1 MLKAL
6 AGGRGRRRS
15 LVLLAAMLLLVSGCG
30 SRSSAWD
37 QTLGPAS
44 DAGLDLTA
52 DSAGNLYLAVTGAT
66 GSIQFASS
74 SVPQTWSNWRELPGA
89 PASGFDTATSP
100 ALSRSANRLFAF
112 GRGADDNLYI
122 ATRTLPAD
130 WTSWQ
135 AATTDAS
142 VKGRIVAASTG
153 VSEAH
158 VVYTTGDGC
167 RYLRLIDATPVTSV
181 GWPGCIEATIT
192 AVGPDTVGIAL
203 RFENKLEFTQAE
215 RSSDWTFRNP
225 RIIFTHS
232 YEMSDLV
239 FFNGAYHLVS
249 DYRETLGDVPPTFVF
264 ELRHLW
270 INFTSQDI
278 HFRVIDTYTPAGDV
292 HAIPALATYRDRLV
306 TLWTTPGGYVNAARW
321 DVADPELP
329 WIVYRDIG
337 WGTGKLR
344 PRLIVTNPHFSPNQY
359 FSPHYGDDV
368 LAAVLSKASPSVPTS
383 IILSRAM
390 MRPDIYNSFAVYNV
404 ANSTATP
411 ARIWNLWN
419 DDRPVITEIGFNL
432 WMFPNWFV
440 RKQYPNVVKW
450 MCDDIGKWGP
460 MLDPCRSRRLPV
472 YVQDLG
478 GLFNFH
484 GAWINVQSSAIR
496 AWEETGHYM
505 ALALGMGND
514 FPPPDAGTAQR
525 TSLSLS
531 VLNAGRS
538 LFTEGTASCP
548 QLPPRCRGFTGIA
561 DNYDATGRE
570 HSFLYTVYYYLNDPS
585 ALRSFIN
592 TDLASGNDLL
602 KRKYEWVRVNIF
614 RGVEF

>member
-1 MLKAL
+1 M
-6 AGGRGRRRS
+6 
-15 LVLLAAMLLLVSGCG
+15 LLAAMLLLVSGCG

-37 QTLGPAS
+37 QPLGPAS
-44 DAGLDLTA
+44 DVGLDLTA
-52 DSAGNLYLAVTGAT
+52 DSVGNLYLAVTDTT

-74 SVPQTWSNWRELPGA
+74 SVPKTWSNWRELPGA

-100 ALSRSANRLFAF
+100 ALSRAANRLFAF
-112 GRGADDNLYI
+112 GRGADDNLYT
-122 ATRTLPAD
+122 ATKTLPAD

-135 AATTDAS
+135 ATTTDAS
-142 VKGRIVAASTG
+142 VKGRIAVASTG

-158 VVYTTGDGC
+158 VAYTTGNGC
-167 RYLRLIDATPVTSV
+167 RYLRLIDATIVSSV
-181 GWPGCIEATIT
+181 DWPDCIEATIT
-192 AVGPDTVGIAL
+192 TVGSDTVGMAL

-215 RSSDWTFRNP
+215 RSSDWTFRNL
-225 RIIFTHS
+225 RVIFTDS

-239 FFNGAYHLVS
+239 FYNNAYHLVYAHPELL
-249 DYRETLGDVPPTFVF
+249 DDVQPFFVF

-270 INFTSQDI
+270 INATSQDVQ
-278 HFRVIDTYTPAGDV
+278 FRVIDTYTPAGDV
-292 HAIPALATYRDRLV
+292 HAIPALAMYRDRLV
-306 TLWTTPGGYVNAARW
+306 TIWTTPSGYVNAARW

-337 WGTGKLR
+337 WGAGKLR
-344 PRLIVTNPHFSPNQY
+344 PRLTVANPSLSLNQY
-359 FSPHYGDDV
+359 SSSHYGDD
-368 LAAVLSKASPSVPTS
+368 LHAAVLSKASPSVPTF

-390 MRPDIYNSFAVYNV
+390 MRPDITNSFAVYNV
-404 ANSTATP
+404 ANSAGTP
-411 ARIWNLWN
+411 SRIWNLWSDN
-419 DDRPVITEIGFNL
+419 RPVITEIGFNL

-440 RKQYPNVVKW
+440 RKLYPNVVKW
-450 MCDDIGKWGP
+450 MCDDIRKWGP
-460 MLDPCRSRRLPV
+460 TSDPCTSRRLPV
-472 YVQDLG
+472 YAQDLG
-478 GLFNFH
+478 EHLFNSH
-484 GAWINVQSSAIR
+484 GAWINVRSSAID
-496 AWEETGHYM
+496 AWEETGHYA
-505 ALALGMGND
+505 ALALGMGNS

-525 TSLSLS
+525 TGLSLS

-548 QLPPRCRGFTGIA
+548 QLPPRCPGFTGYV

-570 HSFLYTVYYYLNDPS
+570 HSFLYTVYYYLNHPS
-585 ALRSFIN
+585 ELRSFIN